1 VLLVVLDTT
10 VFLDI
15 TSWLDVRPD
24 PDPLLNSK
32 LLFMVLLVPFS
43 ASEIRLCIL
52 DFKLLLKL
60 LKLLVIESVEFS
72 SMAYTFTYE
81 LKTDNVANMK
91 MVTYHIGSM
100 LLLQMLLSFIIFLA
114 NISNIQ
120 NYFYY
125 L

>member
-1 VLLVVLDTT
+1 VL
-10 VFLDI
+10 LDI

-32 LLFMVLLVPFS
+32 LLFVVLLVPFR

-81 LKTDNVANMK
+81 LKTDNVANVK
-91 MVTYHIGSM
+91 MVTYKLASM
-100 LLLQMLLSFIIFLA
+100 FIVLNVIVLYYFLA
-114 NISNIQ
+114 NISKSIQ
-120 NYFYY
+120 KFEI
-125 L
+125 